1 MTRTSAARLGH
12 VTTELFSNESGRSKA
27 MDAVSAASCRPA
39 AVALLQDWHALL
51 ADPAAAY
58 APSTR
63 TNATFA
69 VTDQLALNILL
80 ERGMA
85 PVASAAAAGA
95 DWRVIAAAN
104 GTVALLPLPALLF
117 ANGHVFFYQHLPQ
130 AHGVK
135 VCRQHAWAHS

>member
-1 MTRTSAARLGH
+1 MVTYYHQLTLLGH
-12 VTTELFSNESGRSKA
+12 ESGRSKA
-27 MDAVSAASCRPA
+27 TDAVSASWCRPA
-39 AVALLQDWHALL
+39 AATLLQEWHALL

-58 APSTR
+58 APSAR

-104 GTVALLPLPALLF
+104 STVALLPLPALLF

-135 VCRQHAWAHS
+135 VCRRHACAHS